1 MYNTRSCTFLVL
13 IAAFYLIISSASG
26 ATTGSSAASST
37 SYLYATGSVQITTS
51 YSNPYYSP
59 IAGSPLQPYSV
70 VSQTSQVS
78 ISNNATSAWLLT
90 CPSPPGPVG
99 TSSSEY
105 FGSGAVPYIA
115 GDVCTANPSDP
126 LDTQLTLQDAV
137 TDSPTVIATATPSL
151 LMKNPA
157 SVVISDLGYTPS
169 VDKNVSNG
177 YSSKSNIF
185 DFGGVPSRNQQGLWS
200 WYAKYADFQDNYQSG
215 SLTVPPTSF
224 SETYTT
230 TGNSGAACTY
240 PYTVTVSSTLDTLN
254 NAQIPFEYKT
264 GSTSGSF
271 EASVL
276 PYFLYNYN
284 LTVPSTP
291 NVILNMSYD
300 IYGPLTYGNPQKDI
314 EPFPINTSS
323 YFFVNN
329 AGTGSQAS
337 SQLTPYSLDTV
348 SAQYGY
354 LSLHQPISTSPIIN
368 AQGTSVSAPSTSST
382 SPSGSGGSCSVTDLN
397 CIAAVIHGL
406 DGGSFMS
413 EPQYAGY
420 EIEGMQQMGQ
430 TYHFP
435 WEYMYAF
442 LMGQECQNCIYE
454 INPTGSASSPSSPNN
469 CYNYWS
475 YTLFPPIPPGTPTC
489 TSVSS
494 GYGLPSGSG
503 DQYYNFNIN
512 NDPAA
517 SMTNANQ
524 QLLAYWADK
533 NPGKALTT
541 CDFNTFIRNAL
552 KYFNPGAS
560 PSTYEASA
568 SAILK
573 NLFGPNWQQVITSS
587 TTGTGDGGC
596 TSPGPEAVTTIT
608 AASSTQYSVSAIST
622 ATTPNNYVYVLT
634 QSSLGGTSITGT
646 TSSTGFCNSNFETV
660 TGGLSASTACS
671 NANLAGCSLST
682 ICSAALSQLGVP
694 YCFAGQAIPR
704 GQTIPEECSN
714 PNSGL
719 CQKCSQSDPLS
730 GVFDCYALVDWAIAQ
745 ALSMPF
751 TSVDLQ
757 PSSIGS
763 PFSSPLITQIQQS
776 QTVPGDLVFLD
787 IPGESGLQ
795 PIHAAICFNNGCTLI
810 IDAENFKAYVGI
822 DSVSAFGA
830 TAEYYASVKGASSL
844 PSGTSGISRSGY
856 YIDIGRLIPQ
866 GYYNVSGPS
875 QQPDSVQQ
883 SQPQSAWESEWNAY
897 WQQTQKLQGAS
908 VYMIKS
914 IPVENLNC
922 ADPSCGMQSSA
933 TINNNQM
940 TNIHD
945 NGFTPYNI
953 TVSDNGIIYL
963 IGNFSI
969 SGDFYGQAT
978 NPSINVPGI
987 VRITDPTGDPQVFEK
1002 LLILHPNSKDIFN
1015 PGEGSPWAGKASGC
1029 TGSTLS
1035 IVFGCKNVDPGGPDL
1050 QTFSTPPVSQE
1061 FSEIT
1066 TSPNGQVVYLA
1077 NPYNGTIQLI
1087 DGSTLQ
1093 PNGQYLLAFGDYGGS
1108 PASSPPVANLSIYSY
1123 LYGGGLF
1130 GIGVSKVPQI
1140 YGTIRSGEITGP
1152 TPATYT
1158 GDKTLAS
1165 LLESWSNPGPSN
1177 NYPSGGYITNPS
1189 VDPGSDLIEYH
1200 HPLAISDVNGYLY
1213 VLDDW
1218 NDAAGYIGH
1227 GLGNIRDINNH
1238 GSCGVLQVYGNCGA
1252 GVYFQILD
1260 LRVLNASGTDVPINP
1275 MPASIDD
1282 MILPLVHN
1290 PDNNYPVE
1298 TFTDPNSKYDPPYG
1312 WILAANISQ
1321 QNNQPSNANA
1331 NVRFCGSSAC
1341 PYNPQTLVPA
1351 GSFNPQNL
1359 PQYGY
1364 SGVYEPIGPQLLNWV
1379 AGVGIATPELAGVGL
1394 SATGDGQLSMLF
1406 PNPAATNANPG
1417 KDAPGGGLLGGSSW
1431 SGWPNSPSDCQNLP
1445 NGKCMVANVHS
1456 ELIFAT
1462 LSPENYTN
1470 QALSYPPSICYAQ
1483 DTGMT
1488 GGNGADCQG
1497 TGHGGDL
1504 VPGFSAPITQ
1514 IVDPLKTLENVGS
1527 FRIISIP
1534 SVFATSGA
1542 TSCKS
1547 GSPSCT
1553 TGSYQTALQNNQNC
1567 AEAIGS
1573 GKAIPSSCSAANNF
1587 GSSTSQASGNI
1598 GTPQPTFQPSSV
1610 ASTLGSGITGNLIVP
1625 YTYSISTSVQ
1635 YSPSPSPSSS
1645 SSCPSPSSIFHDYST
1660 QTGPLYGYA
1669 VVPVES
1675 NPFTASVQGG
1685 GTYLQNQNGQY
1696 YVPTLSDA
1704 NVIIPLAELFN
1715 VFTNRV
1721 FGSEWLNMTLNP
1733 QTNSQITANATSW
1746 LQYQVNAY
1754 TQGAG
1759 RYPAYQTISSSLMPT
1774 PLVGPQYAPSV
1785 FANNQNIAHNLGAE
1799 FGFYNIPVPSGV
1811 NLFNW
1816 YQTFVYSSALN
1827 FITSGSNLAYTY
1839 AGSQYTST
1847 ILGYQRLIYTL
1858 NDKFNNTIYAPVDA
1872 DIARVTVLDLS
1883 VIPNVAQ
1890 GNANQTTLEI
1900 SGTAGFTDL
1909 TGTFIPL
1916 TDSPIYIYY
1925 DKNLN
1930 YMMRTVSS
1938 NGQVSIAPATVQQAT
1953 ACAFSSTASP
1963 AACIPANPLAT
1974 DTSESTVA
1982 GTVTYYTQG
1991 TSVTGTSSGLVETQP
2006 NCYQPPKSLLAPPN
2020 LDCNIYQDN
2029 GKTSDGIP
2037 LPSCTPQNGQPC
2049 TATGTNPDGTKNTY
2063 NWYGTTCP
2071 SGPPQEYCTPFY
2083 SNGTGT
2089 CTSQVGLIGVATTD
2103 PNGHFSLSQAT
2114 DPNLPY
2120 GVVACGNAAATITAQ
2135 FYGYPP
2141 PEPIPA
2147 QQNYLPYAYSAAGTL
2162 PVLQEAT
2169 FQVYNYYWTPNET
2182 VQSTEIGLLL
2192 LSYGDI
2198 TGPAIA
2204 AAIIAS
2210 VLLVI
2215 LMRKVGRKS
2224 RNGAGIATRG
2234 RSRTG

>member
-1 MYNTRSCTFLVL
+1 ML
-13 IAAFYLIISSASG
+13 IAAFYLMVSSVSG
-26 ATTGSSAASST
+26 ATTSSGTASSS
-37 SYLYATGSVQITTS
+37 SYFYATRSSQIITS

-59 IAGSPLQPYSV
+59 IASSPVPPYNV

-78 ISNNATSAWLLT
+78 IYNNATSAWLLT
-90 CPSPPGPVG
+90 CPSPPGQVG
-99 TSSSEY
+99 TSSPEY

-115 GDVCTANPSDP
+115 GDVCIADPSPP

-151 LMKNPA
+151 LVKNPA
-157 SVVISDLGYTPS
+157 NVVVSDLGYTPS
-169 VDKNVSNG
+169 VDNNVSNG
-177 YSSKSNIF
+177 YSSISNIF
-185 DFGGVPSRNQQGLWS
+185 DFGGVPSRNQQGMWT
-200 WYAKYADFQDNYQSG
+200 WYAKYADFQNNYQSG
-215 SLTVPPTSF
+215 PPLIVTPTSF

-230 TGNSGAACTY
+230 TGNSGATCTY

-254 NAQIPFEYKT
+254 NAQIPFDYKT
-264 GSTSGSF
+264 GTTTGSF
-271 EASVL
+271 EANVL

-291 NVILNMSYD
+291 NTVLNMSYD
-300 IYGPLTYGNPQKDI
+300 IYGPLTYGNPQNDI

-337 SQLTPYSLDTV
+337 SKLTPYYLDTV

-354 LSLHQPISTSPIIN
+354 LSLNQPITTSPIIN

-420 EIEGMQQMGQ
+420 EIEGMQQMGK

-475 YTLFPPIPPGTPTC
+475 FTLFPPIPPGTPTC

-494 GYGLPSGSG
+494 GHGLPSGSG

-517 SMTNANQ
+517 SMQNANQ
-524 QLLAYWADK
+524 GLLAYWADK

-541 CDFNTFIRNAL
+541 CNFDTFISNAL

-560 PSTYEASA
+560 ASTYEKSA

-573 NLFGPNWQQVITSS
+573 DLFGPNWQQVITSS

-608 AASSTQYSVSAIST
+608 AASSTQYSVSAMST
-622 ATTPNNYVYVLT
+622 ATTPNNYLYVLT
-634 QSSLGGTSITGT
+634 RSSLGGTSITGT
-646 TSSTGFCNSNFETV
+646 TSSTGFCDSNFQTV
-660 TGGLSASTACS
+660 TGVSASTACS

-682 ICSAALSQLGVP
+682 ICSTALSQLGVP
-694 YCFAGQAIPR
+694 YCFAGQAVPR
-704 GQTIPEECSN
+704 GQPIPH
-714 PNSGL
+714 G
-719 CQKCSQSDPLS
+719 CQYNINNICKNCNIKDPLS

-751 TSVDLQ
+751 TSVDLK

-763 PFSSPLITQIQQS
+763 PFNSQLITRIQQS
-776 QTVPGDLVFLD
+776 QTVPGDLVFMD
-787 IPGESGLQ
+787 IPGDPG
-795 PIHAAICFNNGCTLI
+795 PPPGHAGICLNNGCTLM
-810 IDAENFKAYVGI
+810 IDAENSKAYVGI

-922 ADPSCGMQSSA
+922 ATPTCGMQTTA
-933 TINNNQM
+933 KINNNYM
-940 TNIHD
+940 TGIHD

-953 TVSDNGIIYL
+953 TVSDNGTVYL

-969 SGDFYGQAT
+969 SGDFGGQPTTPA
-978 NPSINVPGI
+978 IDVPGI
-987 VRITDPTGDPQVFEK
+987 VRISNTIGNPQVFEK
-1002 LLILHPNSKDIFN
+1002 LLIFHPNSRSVFN
-1015 PGEGSPWAGKASGC
+1015 SGEGSPWAAVSGAD
-1029 TGSTLS
+1029 S
-1035 IVFGCKNVDPGGPDL
+1035 GGPAL
-1050 QTFSTPPVSQE
+1050 KTFSTPPVSQE

-1087 DGSTLQ
+1087 DGNTLQ

-1108 PASSPPVANLSIYSY
+1108 PASAPPIANLSIYRY
-1123 LYGGGLF
+1123 LLDGGLF
-1130 GIGVSKVPQI
+1130 GVG
-1140 YGTIRSGEITGP
+1140 
-1152 TPATYT
+1152 A
-1158 GDKTLAS
+1158 
-1165 LLESWSNPGPSN
+1165 NPPN
-1177 NYPSGGYITNPS
+1177 NPSGTQSIYNKNLAEMLSNI
-1189 VDPGSDLIEYH
+1189 VDPLCIQSGGCPGTNNDWNGFLAFDKSGWDLTEYH
-1200 HPLAISDVNGYLY
+1200 HPLAISDANGYLY

-1218 NDAAGYIGH
+1218 NDQQCLIGAKGGCGGGG
-1227 GLGNIRDINNH
+1227 GLW
-1238 GSCGVLQVYGNCGA
+1238 
-1252 GVYFQILD
+1252 FQMLD
-1260 LRVLNASGTDVPINP
+1260 LRILNITGADVPINP
-1275 MPASIDD
+1275 TRFNDLIQIPPGGQLTCNNAYSQSCLPAPYQDAN
-1282 MILPLVHN
+1282 VVA
-1290 PDNNYPVE
+1290 Y
-1298 TFTDPNSKYDPPYG
+1298 PPYG
-1312 WILAANISQ
+1312 WILSANLSTSVGTTSTVNHPPLII
-1321 QNNQPSNANA
+1321 N
-1331 NVRFCGSSAC
+1331 FCGAGAKNGC
-1341 PYNPQTLVPA
+1341 QYNPMTLQ
-1351 GSFNPQNL
+1351 STLQSNFM
-1359 PQYGY
+1359 
-1364 SGVYEPIGPQLLNWV
+1364 PIGPQLIDTGGNPESTNCNDNN
-1379 AGVGIATPELAGVGL
+1379 VGSPPLIY
-1394 SATGDGQLSMLF
+1394 
-1406 PNPAATNANPG
+1406 NPG
-1417 KDAPGGGLLGGSSW
+1417 FSVSPGGLASILIPSPANDCGGSNGNAAS
-1431 SGWPNSPSDCQNLP
+1431 NLH
-1445 NGKCMVANVHS
+1445 AQ
-1456 ELIFAT
+1456 LIFAT
-1462 LSPENYTN
+1462 LSPENYTSEVN
-1470 QALSYPPSICYAQ
+1470 AYPPWTCYAH

-1488 GGNGADCQG
+1488 GVNGAGCQG
-1497 TGHGGDL
+1497 AGSGGNL

-1514 IVDPLKTLENVGS
+1514 IVNPLKTLENIGS

-1534 SVFATSGA
+1534 SVFATSGI
-1542 TSCKS
+1542 TSCTG
-1547 GSPSCT
+1547 GSSSCT
-1553 TGSYQTALQNNQNC
+1553 SSYQKALTNNQNC
-1567 AEAIGS
+1567 ALAIGK
-1573 GKAIPSSCSAANNF
+1573 GKAIPPSCSAANNF
-1587 GSSTSQASGNI
+1587 GSSTSHASGNI
-1598 GTPQPTFQPSSV
+1598 GTPQPSFQTPSV

-1635 YSPSPSPSSS
+1635 YSPSSSSPPS

-1675 NPFTASVQGG
+1675 NPFTANVQGG

-1733 QTNSQITANATSW
+1733 QTNHQITANAISW
-1746 LQYQVNAY
+1746 LQYKVNEY
-1754 TQGAG
+1754 TQGSAG
-1759 RYPAYQTISSSLMPT
+1759 YPAYQTISSNQMST

-1785 FANNQNIAHNLGAE
+1785 FANNLNIANNLNAG
-1799 FGFYNIPVPSGV
+1799 FGFYNLRVSSGV

-1816 YQTFVYSSALN
+1816 YQAFVYSSVLN
-1827 FITSGSNLAYTY
+1827 FITEGSKFTYTY
-1839 AGSQYTST
+1839 GGNQYSSN
-1847 ILGYQRLIYTL
+1847 ILGYQRLIYIL

-1872 DIARVTVLDLS
+1872 DIARVTVLNLD
-1883 VIPNVAQ
+1883 VTPNVAQ
-1890 GNANQTTLEI
+1890 GNANQTTLSI

-1909 TGTFIPL
+1909 TGDFIPL

-1925 DKNLN
+1925 NKNLN
-1930 YMMRTVSS
+1930 YMIRTVSAK
-1938 NGQVSIAPATVQQAT
+1938 GKVSITPANALQAT
-1953 ACAFSSTASP
+1953 DCAFSSTASP
-1963 AACIPANPLAT
+1963 TSCIPANPLAT
-1974 DTSESTVA
+1974 NPVESAVA
-1982 GTVTYYTQG
+1982 NTVTYYTQG
-1991 TSVTGTSSGLVETQP
+1991 SPVTGSPPALTEGQP
-2006 NCYQPPKSLLAPPN
+2006 ACQQPPNSLLAPPN
-2020 LDCNIYQDN
+2020 LDCNIYQNN
-2029 GKTSDGIP
+2029 GKTSDGIS
-2037 LPSCTPQNGQPC
+2037 LPSCITQNGQPC

-2063 NWYGTTCP
+2063 KWYGKTCP

-2089 CTSQVGLIGVATTD
+2089 CTSQVGLIGVATT
-2103 PNGHFSLSQAT
+2103 NSMGYFSLSSAT
-2114 DPNLPY
+2114 DPNIPY
-2120 GVVACGNAAATITAQ
+2120 NVVACGNAAATITAQ

-2141 PEPIPA
+2141 PEPIQA
-2147 QQNYLPYAYSAAGTL
+2147 KQNYLPFAYFAAGTFSFF
-2162 PVLQEAT
+2162 PGVTFQVPQAN

-2182 VQSTEIGLLL
+2182 VQSTEIGMLL

-2204 AAIIAS
+2204 VSIVIS
-2210 VLLVI
+2210 VLLI
-2215 LMRKVGRKS
+2215 LFMHKS
-2224 RNGAGIATRG
+2224 GKRAQKRPGIAKR
-2234 RSRTG
+2234 